1 MSGQL
6 TTHQL
11 TCPDAFGGGLKTN
24 LYIMRLVS
32 CRSRLGSAKRA
43 TAGICVLAP
52 LEIFAK
58 ARKKVIGVLFLTG
71 LTLCASCVLEVSSQP
86 AGESPHTI
94 ATDKI
99 GTVFFTGNGLGELE
113 PCGCSGGQLGGLDRR
128 AAVFNRVPRD
138 KRLIIDTGSLVKSDS
153 EQDLIKFNII
163 LQALKLLD
171 YDLVS
176 LSEKDI
182 EIGKNVGLL
191 DGIGSIFNI
200 ISAHRSS
207 EMNVPAKFTKSLSFK
222 DNRVV
227 ITIAAFDAKSGPLE
241 QIGQLFTSGSEVS
254 PAPVRRESNLDTFG
268 INILILNHCDDAIID
283 FIAKNIPLVDC
294 IVCPAE
300 SDEPML
306 VGEVNKRPLVFS
318 VGRFGRY
325 VCGLQITEDRGQKT
339 EDRGQITEA
348 ARGKGKLKLSF
359 FTIPVE
365 ENLEQEA
372 SLVQLYKAYQ
382 QIVRERN
389 LLEKYPRFTLPDGLE
404 YAGSESCKACHE
416 YEYGKWSRNAH
427 AHAYATLERVG
438 SQFDPECVI
447 CHVVGMDYESGFI
460 SEQKT
465 GHLKNVGCEN
475 CHGPGSE
482 HIKTGG
488 IVGFTGPKSAC
499 IDCHTPEHSGD
510 YAGNEGAF
518 LEKIVHWREPR
529 PSGSVK

>member
-1 MSGQL
+1 M
-6 TTHQL
+6 
-11 TCPDAFGGGLKTN
+11 
-24 LYIMRLVS
+24 
-32 CRSRLGSAKRA
+32 
-43 TAGICVLAP
+43 AP

-58 ARKKVIGVLFLTG
+58 AKKKVSGGLFLTG
-71 LTLCASCVLEVSSQP
+71 LTLCASCVLEVSSEP
-86 AGESPHTI
+86 AGESPHT
-94 ATDKI
+94 TGPDKI
-99 GTVFFTGNGLGELE
+99 GTVFFTGNVLGKLE

-138 KRLIIDTGSLVKSDS
+138 KRLIVDTGSLVKSDS

-191 DGIGSIFNI
+191 DSTASIFNI

-227 ITIAAFDAKSGPLE
+227 ITIAAFDAKSGHLE

-254 PAPVRRESNLDTFG
+254 PAPVRRESNLDAFG

-294 IVCPAE
+294 IVCPSE

-306 VGEVNKRPLVFS
+306 VGEANKRPLVFS

-325 VCGLQITEDRGQKT
+325 VCELRITAAAGGED
-339 EDRGQITEA
+339 
-348 ARGKGKLKLSF
+348 KLKLSF
-359 FTIPVE
+359 HAIPIE
-365 ENLEQEA
+365 EDLKPEA
-372 SLVQLYKAYQ
+372 SLVQLHKAYQ

-389 LLEKYPRFTLPDGLE
+389 LLEKYRRFVLSDGLE
-404 YAGSESCKACHE
+404 YAGSQSCNTCHE

-488 IVGFTGPKSAC
+488 IVEFTKPKSAC
-499 IDCHTPEHSGD
+499 IDCHKPEHSGD